1 MMEQTASYDEV
12 KAWQEGMSLAET
24 VLRQTKE
31 RPQEAEMLFRAIEND
46 VISIPA
52 SIAEGWVVRYS
63 TKEIRVHL
71 TNARSAMLRLETHL
85 MLAHRLDL
93 LSREQMD
100 LLWPMT
106 QSTSGLVTALF
117 KSL

>member
-1 MMEQTASYDEV
+1 MEQTASYDEV
-12 KAWQEGMSLAET
+12 KAWQEGMTLAET
-24 VLRQTKE
+24 VLRQTTA
-31 RPQEAEMLFRAIEND
+31 RPDGADVLFREIEKD

-63 TKEIRVHL
+63 TKEIRAHL
-71 TNARSAMLRLETHL
+71 NNARSAMLRLETHL

-106 QSTSGLVTALF
+106 QNTSGLVTALL
-117 KSL
+117 KSV